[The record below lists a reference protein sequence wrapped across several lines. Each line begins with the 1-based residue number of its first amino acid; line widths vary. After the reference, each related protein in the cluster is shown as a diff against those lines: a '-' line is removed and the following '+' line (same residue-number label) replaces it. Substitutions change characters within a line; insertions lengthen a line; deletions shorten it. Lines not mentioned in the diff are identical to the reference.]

1 MERNKY
7 IGGSDIAKLAGCSQ
21 YGNETTVWLEKT
33 GKTTSNVDNRFTTW
47 GKKLEK
53 TISEAFYEAHP
64 ELFKVSDNT
73 GLKHDQYDFVGGE
86 CDGMY
91 HDKATGLGGILEV
104 KTTSQFKS
112 EEWEEGKCPDAYM
125 LQVQYYLS
133 LTGYKEAHLVVL
145 IGGSDYREVKIEADE
160 KLQANLLKIAVN
172 FWNSYVVTG
181 ICPPSDM
188 LDADTLKALYP
199 AEVPGKEITIDRPGF
214 VEMLNERKAQLK
226 ELEKLIDEQEN
237 TIKTAMG
244 DAELAIIDG
253 KYPYKY
259 ATVTVNHKAKEAYT
273 SSYRKLTAVK
283 PKSQSH
289 KKIEGV

>member
-1 MERNKY
+1 MSDRTKY

-33 GKTTSNVDNRFTTW
+33 GKVTNNVDNRFTTW

-73 GLKHDQYDFVGGE
+73 GLKHDKYDFIGGE

-104 KTTSQFKS
+104 KTTSQFKQ
-112 EEWEEGKCPDAYM
+112 EEWQDGKAPDAYV

-133 LTGYKEAHLVVL
+133 LTGYKEAYLVVL
-145 IGGSDYREVKIEADE
+145 IGGSDYRELKIEADP
-160 KLQANLLKIAVN
+160 KLQANLTKIAVN

-188 LDADTLKALYP
+188 LDDSTLKLLYP
-199 AEVPGKEITIDRPGF
+199 VETAGKEIEITKGDNFIDRLHALKTQKTNIEKTID
-214 VEMLNERKAQLK
+214 EMESQ
-226 ELEKLIDEQEN
+226 
-237 TIKTAMG
+237 IKTALG
-244 DAELAIIDG
+244 DAERCVIDG
-253 KYPYKY
+253 QYAYEYK
-259 ATVTVNHKAKEAYT
+259 TVVVNHKAKEAYQ
-273 SSYRKLTAVK
+273 SSYRKLTYIK
-283 PKSQSH
+283 PNS
-289 KKIEGV
+289 KKLLKGA